1 MGAARKDCLVNTA
14 RIESPAAATSR
25 AAAFGDV
32 DDDGGIDVLVV
43 NRDGPAH
50 LLRNVAPTRGHWL
63 RFSALEP
70 HGRDAL
76 GARVSLCLKGRRL
89 TRAVRAGD
97 SYCASSDPRA
107 HFGLGSQGR
116 AESVIVRWLDGS
128 LESFG
133 GFDADRTHV
142 LRRGEGSAA
151 ETVPTCS

>member
-1 MGAARKDCLVNTA
+1 MLAVLACREAPPSVPPPPEAQVSDRVDDEVARLIADSLTAAREQPD
-14 RIESPAAATSR
+14 
-25 AAAFGDV
+25 
-32 DDDGGIDVLVV
+32 
-43 NRDGPAH
+43 
-50 LLRNVAPTRGHWL
+50 
-63 RFSALEP
+63 
-70 HGRDAL
+70 DAL
-76 GARVSLCLKGRRL
+76 GARVSLCLEGRRL
-89 TRAVRAGD
+89 TRAVRAGG